1 MSENLETL
9 IEEYRELLSRHDWT
23 YEFSD
28 DYREWRK
35 GHEELKRLN
44 GMAKIVDPDR
54 IIWNMYYPECFR
66 KGD

>member
-1 MSENLETL
+1 MSENLEPL
-9 IEEYRELLSRHDWT
+9 IEEYKTLLSRHDWT

-28 DYREWRK
+28 DYREWKK

-44 GMAKIVDPDR
+44 EMSKIVDPDR
-54 IIWNMYYPECFR
+54 IIWNMYYPERFR